1 MFDQLH
7 RKQLIFNPVAIFLNI
22 SGLHHLRWACLPGN
36 NRHKYFLW
44 VKLVCTPDGPANFC
58 IICHFYGRNENSW
71 CQYYSFWLVSLLWS
85 LGKYATINNKTLW
98 NEDKVLRR
106 GKVET
111 ILPWQACQ
119 QDGLDWMAYGKIRL
133 RSSTGPSEAPSLV
146 RNGKK
151 A

>member
-7 RKQLIFNPVAIFLNI
+7 RRQLIFNPVAIFLNI
-22 SGLHHLRWACLPGN
+22 SGLHHLRCACLPDN
-36 NRHKYFLW
+36 NRHKYY
-44 VKLVCTPDGPANFC
+44 VCLVCTPDGPAIFC
-58 IICHFYGRNENSW
+58 IICHFYGRNEKSW

-85 LGKYATINNKTLW
+85 LGKYATVNNKTLW
-98 NEDKVLRR
+98 NKDEVLRR

-119 QDGLDWMAYGKIRL
+119 QRRARLYGIWKKML
-133 RSSTGPSEAPSLV
+133 RSSTGISEAPSLV

-151 A
+151 AKF